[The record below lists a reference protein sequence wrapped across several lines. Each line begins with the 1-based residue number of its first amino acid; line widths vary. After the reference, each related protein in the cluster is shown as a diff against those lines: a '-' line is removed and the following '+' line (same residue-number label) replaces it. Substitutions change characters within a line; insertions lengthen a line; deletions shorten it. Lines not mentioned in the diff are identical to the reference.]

1 MADTKRRVRTNA
13 ERQLDLAVAACLY
26 CQTLEA
32 AAEALGV
39 SVRTLRRW
47 YDRPDF
53 QEKLRARSSA
63 LADDL
68 VSKTLERIKELGPKA
83 ADVAEDILDDDKY
96 DPSARAS
103 IVRFVLDKVATLE
116 ERKWW
121 SDVLAR
127 IEAAGQRLGDGEAL
141 PK

>member
-1 MADTKRRVRTNA
+1 MADTKRRFRTNA

-53 QEKLRARSSA
+53 QTKLRARATSLS
-63 LADDL
+63 DDL

-83 ADVAEDILDDDKY
+83 ADVAEDILADETY
-96 DPSARAS
+96 DPGARAS
-103 IVRFVLDKVATLE
+103 IVRFALDKVANLE
-116 ERKWW
+116 DRKWW
-121 SDVLAR
+121 ADVLAR
-127 IEAAGQRLGDGEAL
+127 IDAAGQRLGDAEA
-141 PK
+141 PAK